1 MVASLSAV
9 KGWQLCACFVTST
22 RVWGAWGHRWPR
34 NGRKHVRLFVTG
46 IWPRL
51 WFDAAVARLEADG
64 AEALSLRELAR
75 DAGVNHRAVYR
86 HFPDKLSLV
95 AQVAEEG
102 WRRMERRVRQQI
114 AGKPAGEQMLV
125 AAGVGFFLFARDN
138 PNLFG
143 LMAGPRVNLK
153 GAFPGLEAAMAETM
167 AMFCK
172 PFIDSGLKPEL
183 ALDPHGAV
191 HVSAARHHTQILHG
205 RLYVSRAK
213 AREFRRKHLQNA
225 VQRTALTRAQRDTFS
240 AEGPG

>member
-1 MVASLSAV
+1 MRLLRSERESMGRGGAQMAS
-9 KGWQLCACFVTST
+9 KWRKT
-22 RVWGAWGHRWPR
+22 RKTFRHGNLAEALVE
-34 NGRKHVRLFVTG
+34 
-46 IWPRL
+46 
-51 WFDAAVARLEADG
+51 AAVARLEADG

-125 AAGVGFFLFARDN
+125 AAGIGFFLFARDN

-167 AMFCK
+167 ARFCK

-183 ALDPHGAV
+183 ALVRTALFM
-191 HVSAARHHTQILHG
+191 SALQGITAQILHG

-213 AREFRRKHLQNA
+213 ARDFVANTCKMLFKGLR
-225 VQRTALTRAQRDTFS
+225 
-240 AEGPG
+240 

>member
-1 MVASLSAV
+1 VETYGSPLLAV
-9 KGWQLCACFVTST
+9 KEWQPPERRLAGK
-22 RVWGAWGHRWPR
+22 RVWGAVGRSMAARWQKT
-34 NGRKHVRLFVTG
+34 RKTFRHGNLAEAL
-46 IWPRL
+46 I
-51 WFDAAVARLEADG
+51 DAAAARLEADG

-86 HFPDKLSLV
+86 HFPDKLSLL

-125 AAGVGFFLFARDN
+125 AAGIGFFLFARDN

-153 GAFPGLEAAMAETM
+153 GAFPGLEAAMAKTM

-183 ALDPHGAV
+183 ALVRTALFM
-191 HVSAARHHTQILHG
+191 SALQGITAQILHG

-213 AREFRRKHLQNA
+213 AKDFVANTCKML
-225 VQRTALTRAQRDTFS
+225 F
-240 AEGPG
+240 EGLR

>member
-1 MVASLSAV
+1 MSPLETYGSEPFAV

-22 RVWGAWGHRWPR
+22 RVWGAVGTSMAAK
-34 NGRKHVRLFVTG
+34 GQKTRKTFRHGNLAEALV
-46 IWPRL
+46 
-51 WFDAAVARLEADG
+51 DAAVARLEADG

-125 AAGVGFFLFARDN
+125 AAGIGFFLFARDN

-153 GAFPGLEAAMAETM
+153 GAFPGLEAAMAKTM

-183 ALDPHGAV
+183 ALVRTALFM
-191 HVSAARHHTQILHG
+191 SALQGITAQILHG
-205 RLYVSRAK
+205 RLYVSRVK
-213 AREFRRKHLQNA
+213 ARDFVANTCKML
-225 VQRTALTRAQRDTFS
+225 F
-240 AEGPG
+240 EGLR

>member
-1 MVASLSAV
+1 MGTLMAAR
-9 KGWQLCACFVTST
+9 WQKT
-22 RVWGAWGHRWPR
+22 RKTFRHGNLAEALV
-34 NGRKHVRLFVTG
+34 
-46 IWPRL
+46 
-51 WFDAAVARLEADG
+51 DAAVARLEADG
-64 AEALSLRELAR
+64 AEALSLRGLAR

-125 AAGVGFFLFARDN
+125 AAGIGFFLFARDN

-153 GAFPGLEAAMAETM
+153 GAFPGLEAAMAKTM

-183 ALDPHGAV
+183 ALVRTALFM
-191 HVSAARHHTQILHG
+191 SALQGITAQILHG

-213 AREFRRKHLQNA
+213 ARDFVANTCKML
-225 VQRTALTRAQRDTFS
+225 F
-240 AEGPG
+240 EGLR